1 MQRPEQWSLLRTKED
16 ETADDTD
23 WVGTNA
29 TPDASI
35 CAEFPSCSGQH
46 GRAFTGVEVFML
58 GTTAARAPQARSSM
72 TLDLQLIEVVRRD
85 LPGLGGSVGD
95 DVAILDS
102 AVVEDVPLQRVV
114 YFPINGSER
123 FTIRATGDAN
133 DAVDN
138 LQIWWRAVSR

>member
-1 MQRPEQWSLLRTKED
+1 
-16 ETADDTD
+16 
-23 WVGTNA
+23 
-29 TPDASI
+29 
-35 CAEFPSCSGQH
+35 
-46 GRAFTGVEVFML
+46 
-58 GTTAARAPQARSSM
+58 M